1 MSLAGAGAARL
12 GGLLVGRAYGARRD
26 RNVLFIWIDDLRPQ
40 LCYYGHSEIHNPYL
54 PFCAS
59 KKYWDLYD
67 RSKLEIPANDQL
79 PNDVSRWPA
88 TNWGELRKYDA
99 IPHRGPLSDEQ
110 ALELIHG

>member
-12 GGLLVGRAYGARRD
+12 GGLLVGRAYGARQD

-40 LCYYGHSEIHNPYL
+40 LGCYGHSEIHNPYL

-67 RSKLEIPANDQL
+67 RSKLEIPGTINC
-79 PNDVSRWPA
+79 PMMSRGGRRRTGASYGSTMQSRLVGHCPMS
-88 TNWGELRKYDA
+88 R
-99 IPHRGPLSDEQ
+99 RSS
-110 ALELIHG
+110 